1 MTGGYEARTAAF
13 DGFEDG
19 AILDENMGGTTGAE
33 SPLTT
38 GTSLIH
44 ARTGCLS
51 RDACWFTDRWESLF
65 PRCLRSSGSPVCGP
79 ASPWPA
85 RTDRTIWPKWLGR
98 RWSTG
103 TPRCAPGR
111 RRNEGA
117 FLERADAWG
126 DGQGPVP
133 TPSTPPFP
141 CGDGE
146 SPAARDGVPD
156 SAGEDVIV
164 AVDG

>member
-79 ASPWPA
+79 ASP
-85 RTDRTIWPKWLGR
+85 
-98 RWSTG
+98 
-103 TPRCAPGR
+103 
-111 RRNEGA
+111 
-117 FLERADAWG
+117 
-126 DGQGPVP
+126 
-133 TPSTPPFP
+133 
-141 CGDGE
+141 
-146 SPAARDGVPD
+146 
-156 SAGEDVIV
+156 GEDGPDNLAEV
-164 AVDG
+164 AWASMVDGYPLAG